1 MSAHPVRIAI
11 DVSFEGEQISGEAG
25 DGIGPPQ
32 PFSGWLGLIT
42 VLDRL
47 LAPRR
52 RPPEPEDDPSRASD
66 RGAGPR

>member
-1 MSAHPVRIAI
+1 MSAERVHIAI

-25 DGIGPPQ
+25 DGTGPAQ

-47 LAPRR
+47 LAPRGR
-52 RPPEPEDDPSRASD
+52 EPEDGQS
-66 RGAGPR
+66 